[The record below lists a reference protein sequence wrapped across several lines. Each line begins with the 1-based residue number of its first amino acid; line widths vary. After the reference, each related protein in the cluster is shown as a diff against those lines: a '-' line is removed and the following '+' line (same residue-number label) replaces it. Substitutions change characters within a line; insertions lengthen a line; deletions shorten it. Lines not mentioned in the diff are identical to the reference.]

1 MVRIALNHMIFIHVL
16 MYNMEDL
23 STMGYEYIKVIN
35 EIKDANDRLK
45 QHKEKKKQLHEKI
58 LSTMAEKNISE
69 LPLSNGTIF
78 LDKKEKKEGLNKKN
92 IVNSLREY
100 CEGNV
105 VEADR
110 IANAVMSN
118 LPKKKINK
126 IRVDS

>member
-1 MVRIALNHMIFIHVL
+1 LVRIALNHMIFIHVL

>member
-1 MVRIALNHMIFIHVL
+1 
-16 MYNMEDL
+16 MEDL